1 MATARRWP
9 VKSIGRSR
17 YFRSYR
23 TPISAAAE
31 QLKPMSNMKE
41 ENSNNKQRETSLM
54 PGLGYMTTGE
64 ERFRGRRNV
73 IFDSDSDYV
82 KLAKRGGL
90 RDLLTFSDFPTKTT
104 CASFK
109 KPEWLTSES
118 TFQGNNQIIQKK
130 LSDSMSRGSILD
142 ESEGRNCNLSP
153 AEAAE
158 RQLHEKEE
166 DQEESR
172 SIQSGSPE
180 VGIRR
185 QQERNTPAQLQMGAM
200 TLDTETNQQMVHLA
214 MPVNRTSNRFTRR
227 KEPPVSMQKLLSFG
241 YADDWFSEHKDAKIT
256 KQNMGSTREDSDQ
269 ISNIEH
275 SVAVKDDILLE
286 GYQPTY
292 RGKRMTGIRGC
303 GKNKGT
309 PENDSFFKIF
319 GEHRLK
325 DIPGNVENRMQSE
338 IALA

>member
-9 VKSIGRSR
+9 EKTIGRSR

-118 TFQGNNQIIQKK
+118 TFQGNNQLIQKK
-130 LSDSMSRGSILD
+130 FSDSMSQGSILD

-153 AEAAE
+153 IEAAE

-166 DQEESR
+166 NQEESR

-241 YADDWFSEHKDAKIT
+241 YADDWFSEHKDAKTT

>member
-1 MATARRWP
+1 MNDC
-9 VKSIGRSR
+9 KIIDQS
-17 YFRSYR
+17 
-23 TPISAAAE
+23 E
-31 QLKPMSNMKE
+31 QLKPISNMKE

-54 PGLGYMTTGE
+54 PGLGYMTT
-64 ERFRGRRNV
+64 
-73 IFDSDSDYV
+73 
-82 KLAKRGGL
+82 
-90 RDLLTFSDFPTKTT
+90 DLLTFSDFPTKTA

-130 LSDSMSRGSILD
+130 FSDSMSQDTFLD

-153 AEAAE
+153 IEAAE

-166 DQEESR
+166 NQEESR
-172 SIQSGSPE
+172 NIWHSGSPE
-180 VGIRR
+180 VDIRR
-185 QQERNTPAQLQMGAM
+185 QQDINTPTQLQMEAM
-200 TLDTETNQQMVHLA
+200 TLDTETNQQMLHLA
-214 MPVNRTSNRFTRR
+214 MPVNRTRFTRR

-241 YADDWFSEHKDAKIT
+241 YADDWFSEHKDAKTT
-256 KQNMGSTREDSDQ
+256 KEQNMGSTREDSDQ

-286 GYQPTY
+286 GYQPIY

-303 GKNKGT
+303 GKSKGT

-319 GEHRLK
+319 GEHRLN
-325 DIPGNVENRMQSE
+325 DIPGNVENHTQSE

>member
-1 MATARRWP
+1 MNDC
-9 VKSIGRSR
+9 KIIDQSG
-17 YFRSYR
+17 
-23 TPISAAAE
+23 
-31 QLKPMSNMKE
+31 QLKPMSYMKE

-90 RDLLTFSDFPTKTT
+90 PDLLTFGDLSPKPA
-104 CASFK
+104 CASFR

-118 TFQGNNQIIQKK
+118 SFQGNNQIIEKK
-130 LSDSMSRGSILD
+130 FSDSMSQDTVLD
-142 ESEGRNCNLSP
+142 ELEGRNCNLSP
-153 AEAAE
+153 IEAADQ
-158 RQLHEKEE
+158 QLREKEE
-166 DQEESR
+166 NQED
-172 SIQSGSPE
+172 SGSIKSGTPE
-180 VGIRR
+180 IGIRR
-185 QQERNTPAQLQMGAM
+185 QRDRNTPSQLQMEAM
-200 TLDTETNQQMVHLA
+200 TLGTETNQQMMQLA
-214 MPVNRTSNRFTRR
+214 MPVNRISNRFTRR

-241 YADDWFSEHKDAKIT
+241 YADDWFSEHKDVKTT
-256 KQNMGSTREDSDQ
+256 KEQNMDSGREESEQ
-269 ISNIEH
+269 TTNREH
-275 SVAVKDDILLE
+275 SVAMKDDVLLE
-286 GYQPTY
+286 GNQPTY

-319 GEHRLK
+319 GEHRLT